1 MKKIIISVFII
12 LLIMSLLSPIY
23 TYAAKAEDK
32 TEDKFEDKIGLGDL
46 DKYKGSA
53 KNPTKATAKIGRA
66 LGYIQIIGTVV
77 SVVALILIGLKYM
90 LGSVEEKA
98 EYKKTLIPYIIGAFI
113 LFTGTLIPNL
123 IYTFMQNF

>member
-1 MKKIIISVFII
+1 MKKIIISVMII
-12 LLIMSLLSPIY
+12 LLIMSLFSPIY

-32 TEDKFEDKIGLGDL
+32 SEDGFEDKIGLGDL
-46 DKYKGSA
+46 ENYKGTA
-53 KNPTKATAKIGRA
+53 KNPKKATEKIGRA
-66 LGYIQIIGTVV
+66 LGYINIVGIVV
-77 SVVALILIGLKYM
+77 SVAALVLIGLKYM

-113 LFTGTLIPNL
+113 LFTGTLVPNL

>member
-1 MKKIIISVFII
+1 MKKILISVIII
-12 LLIMSLLSPIY
+12 LLLMTSLIPVY
-23 TYAAKAEDK
+23 TYAAKDQ
-32 TEDKFEDKIGLGDL
+32 FGLGDL
-46 DKYKGSA
+46 DKYKGTA
-53 KNPTKATAKIGRA
+53 KNPTKATEKIGKA
-66 LGYIQIIGTVV
+66 LGYINVVGIIV